1 MPQLNTTIY
10 FHEYGWLFF
19 SFFLFYF
26 IFLKYY
32 LPKLIYWM
40 KVKQSNLVYHLN
52 FLSIIDKKIQTVS
65 TNQTIKELYKLLLST
80 SLIGNLDQVY
90 RKNLGNQLKT
100 SNVERTI
107 FNLFNSYK
115 R

>member
-19 SFFLFYF
+19 TFFFFYF

-32 LPKLIYWM
+32 LPQLIHWM

-52 FLSIIDKKIQTVS
+52 FLTIMDQKIQHLT

-80 SLIGNLDQVY
+80 SLLGSLNQVY
-90 RKNLGNQLKT
+90 RKNIGNQLKS

-107 FNLFNSYK
+107 FNLFNSYRK
-115 R
+115 

>member
-19 SFFLFYF
+19 SFFFFYF

-32 LPKLIYWM
+32 LPKLIHWM
-40 KVKQSNLVYHLN
+40 KVKQSNLVYHLD
-52 FLSIIDKKIQTVS
+52 FLTTIDKKIQLLS
-65 TNQTIKELYKLLLST
+65 TNETVQELYKLLLST
-80 SLIGNLDQVY
+80 SLLSTLNQVY
-90 RKNLGNQLKT
+90 RRNIGNQLKS

-107 FNLFNSYK
+107 FNLLNSYK